1 MLTDNGNIAFA
12 TSGGGGT
19 GKATPALN
27 FSTDASGLAGSGI
40 NLATT
45 LFDLNLD
52 VILKAVNTDSRS
64 RLLSSPRITTL
75 DNKEAVLEATE
86 RIYWNEGTTYY
97 DDSNRSSDNVKNED
111 IGIKLTVTPRINKN
125 GFINLTIEQEMQTN
139 EGYKPIATGNNT
151 SEYPMLNTRKMG
163 ADVAVQSGETVVLGG
178 LAQNQVTIA
187 QTKVPILGS
196 IPLIGWLFRSEKE
209 ENTRTEII
217 VFLTPR
223 VINTP
228 AQVEDDAR
236 KVRATLDT
244 EGVWDSGWSY
254 SRLADPMK
262 EKERKT
268 YINNSRKT
276 VEKPNSS
283 LSGYLTNTN
292 EENGF
297 DNPAKGRTNPDGSE
311 TDYPYIH
318 FTEAEKLRSLP
329 NGVVLPGNNNS
340 TNNILDEASATEL
353 EGDAKEDKQEKPA
366 EKSFDEETDIILN
379 MSVED

>member
-1 MLTDNGNIAFA
+1 
-12 TSGGGGT
+12 
-19 GKATPALN
+19 
-27 FSTDASGLAGSGI
+27 
-40 NLATT
+40 
-45 LFDLNLD
+45 
-52 VILKAVNTDSRS
+52 
-64 RLLSSPRITTL
+64 
-75 DNKEAVLEATE
+75 
-86 RIYWNEGTTYY
+86 
-97 DDSNRSSDNVKNED
+97 
-111 IGIKLTVTPRINKN
+111 
-125 GFINLTIEQEMQTN
+125 
-139 EGYKPIATGNNT
+139 
-151 SEYPMLNTRKMG
+151 MG

-329 NGVVLPGNNNS
+329 NGVVLPENNNS

-353 EGDAKEDKQEKPA
+353 EGDAKEDNQEKPA
-366 EKSFDEETDIILN
+366 EKSFDEETDIILD
-379 MSVED
+379 MSAED